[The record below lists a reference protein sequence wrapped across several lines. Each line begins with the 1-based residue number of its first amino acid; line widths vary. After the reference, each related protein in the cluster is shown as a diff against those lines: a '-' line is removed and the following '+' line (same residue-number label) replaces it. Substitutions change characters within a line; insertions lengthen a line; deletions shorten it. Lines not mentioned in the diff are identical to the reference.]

1 MSAGTSNPA
10 RYFGQEVR
18 RARQAANMT
27 LAQFGRAI
35 GYHPGQI
42 SRIERGVRPPT
53 EAFAK
58 MCDKVFPERDG
69 WFERFYQEKPAM
81 GRDPA
86 VVPELDR
93 TRAARIDLASMAAV
107 VTVGTAANRAVRA
120 CPAQDVPRRD

>member
-1 MSAGTSNPA
+1 
-10 RYFGQEVR
+10 
-18 RARQAANMT
+18 MT
-27 LAQFGRAI
+27 LAQFGQAI
-35 GYHPGQI
+35 GYHSGQI

-69 WFERFYQEKPAM
+69 WFERFYQESRAM

-93 TRAARIDLASMAAV
+93 TRAARIDPAGMAAV
-107 VTVGTAANRAVRA
+107 LAVRTPANRAVRA
-120 CPAQDVPRRD
+120 CPAQAVSRRERTSRWPNVSPRG